1 MWGEKFLPEPCG
13 DRFTSQSE
21 GLCYC
26 LGARKTGLDLH
37 QSKKNQP
44 PLPNE
49 NTAGSTAGRVPVI
62 PAPGREHSDLQGH
75 KGLLVQGPGLEMDTS
90 RIPVLQPFCP
100 YLAVPSPVCSPSQP
114 IPGGNGI
121 RKEVFPG
128 ANPSFAADQV
138 CDLGQVIPPS
148 RALPQHTQSPF
159 LCP

>member
-1 MWGEKFLPEPCG
+1 MWGEKFLLEPCG
-13 DRFTSQSE
+13 DRFTSQSK

-90 RIPVLQPFCP
+90 RIPPALLSLPGCP
-100 YLAVPSPVCSPSQP
+100 LTCLLPSQP
-114 IPGGNGI
+114 IPGGNAI
-121 RKEVFPG
+121 RKEAFPS